1 MNEEYQPSR
10 WSTVLLLL
18 AFALIA
24 AGLCYLAL
32 CAAGSM

>member
-1 MNEEYQPSR
+1 MNYYEPSR

-18 AFALIA
+18 ALFLIA